1 MGGLSMKAGFFVAG
15 LVLVAL
21 AAGAYFAFWS

>member
-1 MGGLSMKAGFFVAG
+1 MTCLITFALGFLAG

-21 AAGAYFAFWS
+21 AAAADPENN

>member
-1 MGGLSMKAGFFVAG
+1 MTCLITFALGFFAG

-21 AAGAYFAFWS
+21 AAAADPENN